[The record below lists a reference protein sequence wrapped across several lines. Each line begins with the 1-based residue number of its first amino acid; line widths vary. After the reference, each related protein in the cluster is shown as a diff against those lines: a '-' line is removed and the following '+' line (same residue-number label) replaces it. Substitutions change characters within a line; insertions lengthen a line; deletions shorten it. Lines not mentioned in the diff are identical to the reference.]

1 MTAIATTTLSPAD
14 RGATTARG
22 TVGFWLR
29 AEGLAALVAGLAL
42 YGALGGQWLLALPL
56 LLAPD
61 LSALGYLGGTR
72 IGAFTYNLVHNWAI
86 GLAALGL
93 GIRLDATPL
102 LLLGA
107 ILVAHVGMDRLAGY
121 GLKYPTFFKDT
132 HLQRV

>member
-1 MTAIATTTLSPAD
+1 MIATTIAHS
-14 RGATTARG
+14 RTTAVASKG
-22 TVGFWLR
+22 TVEIWLR
-29 AEGLAALVAGLAL
+29 AEGLAALVAGLAI

-61 LSALGYLGGTR
+61 LSMVGYAAGPR
-72 IGAFTYNLVHNWAI
+72 VGAFTYNLVHNWAV

-93 GIRLDATPL
+93 GAWLDATPL
-102 LLLGA
+102 LFVGA

-132 HLQRV
+132 HLQRI